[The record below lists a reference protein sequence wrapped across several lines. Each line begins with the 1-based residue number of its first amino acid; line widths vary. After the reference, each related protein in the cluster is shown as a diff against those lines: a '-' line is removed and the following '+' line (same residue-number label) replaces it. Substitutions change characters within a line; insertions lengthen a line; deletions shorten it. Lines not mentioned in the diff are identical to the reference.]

1 MAAVR
6 GRFSMNRVFCVLII
20 FSVFSL
26 PCEAD
31 EADNIQA
38 VRDMTEAINNRD
50 LDALDGLIS
59 ANVVRH
65 SAATP
70 GVVITSLDEFRAF
83 LESDFSTVPDSVQEI
98 EIIFG
103 QGNFVAVRASYS
115 GTQTGPMGPF
125 PASGNKLRLFYMG
138 IVRFEDGKIA
148 EMWVEWDNLD
158 ALTQL
163 GHFPPPGG

>member
-1 MAAVR
+1 
-6 GRFSMNRVFCVLII
+6 MNRVFCVLII

-98 EIIFG
+98 EIILVPG
-103 QGNFVAVRASYS
+103 
-115 GTQTGPMGPF
+115 
-125 PASGNKLRLFYMG
+125 
-138 IVRFEDGKIA
+138 E
-148 EMWVEWDNLD
+148 NL
-158 ALTQL
+158 
-163 GHFPPPGG
+163 

>member
-1 MAAVR
+1 
-6 GRFSMNRVFCVLII
+6 MNRVFCVLII